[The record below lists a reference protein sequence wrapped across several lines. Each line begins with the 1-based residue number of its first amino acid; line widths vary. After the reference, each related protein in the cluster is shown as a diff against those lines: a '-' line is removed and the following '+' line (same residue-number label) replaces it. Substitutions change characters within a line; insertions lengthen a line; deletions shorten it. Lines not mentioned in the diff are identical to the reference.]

1 VADGVNAFYTKKI
14 IFGLALALAIDS
26 WISPNPCSKHHLE
39 PRAVVNRFK
48 NKGLIVGAE
57 AVRFKEMYPTVAFC
71 TTSPFTNP
79 LLKLFENGEGVQL
92 GLLVVTLLCG
102 TASRLASS
110 LRWSLHPGRWSFGPG
125 VTCCSPV

>member
-1 VADGVNAFYTKKI
+1 
-14 IFGLALALAIDS
+14 
-26 WISPNPCSKHHLE
+26 
-39 PRAVVNRFK
+39 
-48 NKGLIVGAE
+48 VGAK
-57 AVRFKEMYPTVAFC
+57 AVRFKEMCPTVAFC

-110 LRWSLHPGRWSFGPG
+110 LPSSLPCGRWSFGPG
-125 VTCCSPV
+125 GTCCSKVALFSYHVSNKVVLGRKMSHLLRFFLHQC